1 MVQNI
6 EKNRKIAFITGAA
19 KRLGRATA
27 LKLHENDIDVIIH
40 CNNSAKEANKLALEL
55 NAKRN
60 DSAFVLQFNLRDFI
74 QYKNILSTLPKRWS
88 DIDVLINNAST
99 FYPTIIKEAS
109 LDEWDDLHDVNLKSP
124 FFLSQYFFSSLKK
137 NRGCII
143 NIIDIHADRPLDD
156 FSIYSVA
163 KSGLKMLT
171 KSLALE
177 FGPNIRVNGV
187 SPGSIM
193 WPEIKEYENQHQEII
208 DSTALKKQGNT
219 SDIANTCMFLINN
232 ADYITGQIISV
243 DGGRSLSR

>member
-27 LKLHENDIDVIIH
+27 LKLHENNIDIIVH
-40 CNNSAKEANKLALEL
+40 CNNSVEEANKLASEMNL
-55 NAKRN
+55 KRN
-60 DSAFVLQFNLRDFI
+60 DSAFVLQFNSRDFLD
-74 QYKNILSTLPKRWS
+74 YKKILSSLPQRWS

-99 FYPTIIKEAS
+99 FYPTKIDAAS

-124 FFLSQYFFSSLKK
+124 FFLSKYFFSSLKK
-137 NRGCII
+137 NQGCII
-143 NIIDIHADRPLDD
+143 NIIDIHADRPLDG

-163 KSGLKMLT
+163 KAGLKMLT

-177 FGPNIRVNGV
+177 FGPNVRVNGV

-193 WPEIKEYENQHQEII
+193 WPEIKEYESQHQAII

-219 SDIANTCMFLINN
+219 GDIANTCFFLIKS